1 MAGFNYAGLKR
12 KVNPLIKKFGM
23 TVTVT
28 RPGTVDRVDGDEVV
42 IPATSF
48 DVIGLREEYKPSEI
62 DGTRIVAGDVKFL
75 CQAVKHVKVGD
86 LVSLNGTDYRVI
98 NPNPLQPA
106 GATMLFQLQ
115 LRG

>member
-23 TVTVT
+23 MATVT
-28 RPGTVDRVDGDEVV
+28 RPGSVDRVDGDEVI
-42 IPATSF
+42 IPPTSF
-48 DVIGLREEYKPSEI
+48 DVIGLREEYKPREI

-75 CQAVKHVKVGD
+75 CQAVKPVQVGD
-86 LVSLNGTDYRVI
+86 LISLNGTDYRVV

-106 GATMLFQLQ
+106 GTTMLFQLQ

>member
-1 MAGFNYAGLKR
+1 MAGVNYAGLKR
-12 KVNPLIKKFGM
+12 KVNQLIKKYGM
-23 TVTVT
+23 TTKVM

-42 IPATSF
+42 IPPTSF

-75 CQAVKHVKVGD
+75 CQAVKPVQVGD
-86 LVSLNGTDYRVI
+86 LVSLNNTDYRVI

-106 GATMLFQLQ
+106 GQTMLFQLQ

>member
-12 KVNPLIKKFGM
+12 KVNPLIKKFGI

-28 RPGTVDRVDGDEVV
+28 RPGSVDRVDGDEVV
-42 IPATSF
+42 IPPTSF

-62 DGTRIVAGDVKFL
+62 DGARIVAGDVKFL
-75 CQAVKHVKVGD
+75 CRAVEQLRVGD
-86 LVSLNGTDYRVI
+86 LVNLDGTDYRVI

-106 GATMLFQLQ
+106 GTTMLFQLQ

>member
-23 TVTVT
+23 MATVT
-28 RPGTVDRVDGDEVV
+28 RPGSVDRVDGDEVI
-42 IPATSF
+42 IPPTSF

-75 CQAVKHVKVGD
+75 CQAVKQVKVGD
-86 LVSLNGTDYRVI
+86 LVSLNNTDYRVI

-106 GATMLFQLQ
+106 GQTMLFQLQ

>member
-12 KVNPLIKKFGM
+12 KVNPRIKKFGM

-28 RPGTVDRVDGDEVV
+28 RPGSVDRVDGEEVV
-42 IPATSF
+42 IPPTSF

-62 DGTRIVAGDVKFL
+62 DGTCIVAGDVKFL
-75 CQAVKHVKVGD
+75 CQAVEQLRVGD
-86 LVSLNGTDYRVI
+86 LVNLNGTDYRVV

-106 GATMLFQLQ
+106 GTTMLFQLQ

>member
-1 MAGFNYAGLKR
+1 MAGFNYSGLKR
-12 KVNPLIKKFGM
+12 KVNPLIKRFGM
-23 TVTVT
+23 TATVT
-28 RPGTVDRVDGDEVV
+28 RPGTVDRVDGEEVV
-42 IPATSF
+42 TPATSF

-75 CQAVKHVKVGD
+75 CQAVKQVKVGD
-86 LVSLNGTDYRVI
+86 LVNLNGTDYRVV

-106 GATMLFQLQ
+106 GTTLLFQLQ

>member
-1 MAGFNYAGLKR
+1 MAGFNYTGLKR
-12 KVNPLIKKFGM
+12 KVNPLIKKYGM
-23 TVTVT
+23 TVKVT
-28 RPGTVDRVDGDEVV
+28 RPGAVDRVDGEEVV
-42 IPATSF
+42 IPPTSF

-75 CQAVKHVKVGD
+75 CQAVKPVQIGD
-86 LVSLNGTDYRVI
+86 LISLNGTDYRVV

-106 GATMLFQLQ
+106 GTTMLFQLQ

>member
-12 KVNPLIKKFGM
+12 KVNPLIKKYGI
-23 TVTVT
+23 TVKVT
-28 RPGTVDRVDGDEVV
+28 RPGSVDRVAGEEVV
-42 IPATSF
+42 IPSTSF

-62 DGTRIVAGDVKFL
+62 DGTRIVAGDIKFL
-75 CQAVKHVKVGD
+75 CQASEQVQVGD
-86 LVSLNGTDYRVI
+86 LVNLNSADYRVI

-106 GATMLFQLQ
+106 GTTMLFQLQ